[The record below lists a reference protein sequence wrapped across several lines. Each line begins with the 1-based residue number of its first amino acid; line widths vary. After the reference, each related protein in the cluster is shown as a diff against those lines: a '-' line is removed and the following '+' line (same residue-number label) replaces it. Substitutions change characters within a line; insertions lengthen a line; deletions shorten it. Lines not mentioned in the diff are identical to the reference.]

1 MTMTTESSTLASPVP
16 TPEASRRG
24 RVWKVPRP
32 ERQLASDRP
41 PRGSYLAVAA
51 TLSMIAAGAVAM
63 SHLDDGPTP
72 IAESPAVVELPL
84 GSMYQVVD
92 QVGARSLW
100 DQGITGAGVNVAVID
115 TGVAAVPELSADGSY
130 ELQTARGFGLP
141 LGDYEIAVSARV
153 ANPPMPGMPTPP
165 PGSNTFSLIPKKYFR
180 PETSGLRLTVVD
192 GDNPFNIDI
201 KRQ

>member
-1 MTMTTESSTLASPVP
+1 MVATMVACVATLGCDRGETLGKVYGKVTFQGHPVTEGLLVFSNRVKGVHMTT
-16 TPEASRRG
+16 
-24 RVWKVPRP
+24 
-32 ERQLASDRP
+32 
-41 PRGSYLAVAA
+41 
-51 TLSMIAAGAVAM
+51 
-63 SHLDDGPTP
+63 
-72 IAESPAVVELPL
+72 
-84 GSMYQVVD
+84 
-92 QVGARSLW
+92 
-100 DQGITGAGVNVAVID
+100 
-115 TGVAAVPELSADGSY
+115 ELSADGSY